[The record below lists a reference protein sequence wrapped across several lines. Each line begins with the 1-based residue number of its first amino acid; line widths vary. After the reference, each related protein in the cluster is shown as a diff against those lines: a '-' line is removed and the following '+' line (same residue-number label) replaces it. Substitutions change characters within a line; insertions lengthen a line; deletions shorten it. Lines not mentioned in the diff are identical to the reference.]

1 MKGVKIRVNPGTD
14 KKAVLAGLQ
23 LETDPLSDLVSE
35 RRLAELESL
44 ARECDIETVG
54 TLVQKREAP
63 DQAYWLGKGKLLEL
77 AELAKVLEAAVL
89 IFDTELS
96 PTQVRMIED
105 LVELEIVDRSL
116 IIFDIFAR
124 RAKTDEGKIQVE
136 LAQLRYRLTRLS
148 GRGQELSRLGGGI
161 GTRGPGETQLETDR
175 RHILRRISWLRRSLQ
190 EISTRRSRTREY
202 RSSREIATVAV
213 VGYTNAGKSTIVNA
227 LCDSS
232 IEAENRLFMTLDPT
246 ARRLITDQGLSLV
259 LVDTVGFIR
268 DLPRYLL
275 DAFAATLEEV
285 AAADYIMQITDISD
299 PDYRQQIMVVEEQL
313 NRLGAAAK
321 PRLHVLNKVDQ
332 AQDDEWK
339 LLLHQKTEA
348 DQKTIAASA
357 LQGCGLSEVRT
368 ALCELAART
377 TLSFSILIPYEE
389 AGLVNHIQTNGII
402 SELSY
407 LEQGIELKGR
417 IARSLSGPLQAYL

>member
-1 MKGVKIRVNPGTD
+1 MNPGTD

-23 LETDPLSDLVSE
+23 LGTDPLSDLVSE

-63 DQAYWLGKGKLLEL
+63 DRAYWLGKGKLLEL
-77 AELAKVLEAAVL
+77 AGLAKALEAKVL

-96 PTQVRMIED
+96 PIQVRMIED
-105 LVELEIVDRSL
+105 LVELEVVDRSL

-175 RHILRRISWLRRSLQ
+175 RHIVRRISWLRRSLQ

-232 IEAENRLFMTLDPT
+232 IEAEDRLFMTLDPT
-246 ARRLITDQGLSLV
+246 ARRLITDQGLPLV

-299 PDYRQQIMVVEEQL
+299 PDYRQQIAVVEEQL

-321 PRLHVLNKVDQ
+321 PRLHVLNKIDQ
-332 AQDDEWK
+332 AHDDEWK

-357 LQGCGLSEVRT
+357 LEGCGLSEVRT
-368 ALCELAART
+368 ALCELAARA

>member
-1 MKGVKIRVNPGTD
+1 VNPDTD
-14 KKAVLAGLQ
+14 KKAVLATLQ
-23 LETDPLSDLVSE
+23 LGTDPLSDLVSE

-63 DQAYWLGKGKLLEL
+63 DRAYWLGKGKLLEL
-77 AELAKVLEAAVL
+77 AELATALEATVL

-136 LAQLRYRLTRLS
+136 LAQLRYRLTRLG

-175 RHILRRISWLRRSLQ
+175 RHIVRRISWLRRSLQ
-190 EISTRRSRTREY
+190 EISTRRSRTREH

-232 IEAENRLFMTLDPT
+232 IEAEDRLFMTLDPT
-246 ARRLITDQGLSLV
+246 ARRLITDQGLPLV

-299 PDYRQQIMVVEEQL
+299 PDYCQQITVVEEQL

-321 PRLHVLNKVDQ
+321 PRLHVLNKIDQ

-339 LLLHQKTEA
+339 LLLHQKADA
-348 DQKTIAASA
+348 DQRTIAASA
-357 LQGCGLSEVRT
+357 LQGCGLAEIRS

-377 TLSFSILIPYEE
+377 TLSFAILIPYEE
-389 AGLVNHIQTNGII
+389 AGLVNHIRTNGII

>member
-1 MKGVKIRVNPGTD
+1 MNPDTD
-14 KKAVLAGLQ
+14 KKAVLATLQ
-23 LETDPLSDLVSE
+23 LGTDPLSDLVSE

-63 DQAYWLGKGKLLEL
+63 DRAYWLGKGKLLEL
-77 AELAKVLEAAVL
+77 AELATALEATVL

-136 LAQLRYRLTRLS
+136 LAQLRYRLTRLG

-175 RHILRRISWLRRSLQ
+175 RHIVRRISWLRRSLQ
-190 EISTRRSRTREY
+190 EISTRRSRTREH

-232 IEAENRLFMTLDPT
+232 IEAEDRLFMTLDPT
-246 ARRLITDQGLSLV
+246 ARRLITDQGLPLV

-299 PDYRQQIMVVEEQL
+299 PDYCQQITVVEEQL

-321 PRLHVLNKVDQ
+321 PRLHVLNKIDQ

-339 LLLHQKTEA
+339 LLLHQKADA
-348 DQKTIAASA
+348 DQRTIAASA
-357 LQGCGLSEVRT
+357 LQGCGLAEIRS

-377 TLSFSILIPYEE
+377 TLSFAILIPYEE
-389 AGLVNHIQTNGII
+389 AGLVNHIRTNGII

>member
-1 MKGVKIRVNPGTD
+1 MNPGSN

-23 LETDPLSDLVSE
+23 LGTDPLSDLVSE

-63 DQAYWLGKGKLLEL
+63 DRAYWLGKGKLLEL
-77 AELAKVLEAAVL
+77 AELAKALEAAVL

-148 GRGQELSRLGGGI
+148 GRGLELSRLGGGI

-175 RHILRRISWLRRSLQ
+175 RHIMRRISWLRRSLQ

-232 IEAENRLFMTLDPT
+232 IEAEDRLFMTLDPT

-299 PDYRQQIMVVEEQL
+299 PDYRQQIIVVEEQL
-313 NRLGAAAK
+313 KRLGAAAK

-339 LLLHQKTEA
+339 LLLHQKTDA
-348 DQKTIAASA
+348 DQKTIPASA
-357 LQGCGLSEVRT
+357 LQGRGLPEVRT